1 MCMHLSGYRGNSY
14 LLAGWGAI
22 FIFGQEHPGGIPAAR
37 RACQPHLSAGGRLGA
52 AYNPA
57 RTARTTA
64 AGVGRTSVSG
74 DLLRGHFE
82 RSREI
87 SAFTNTMETPQLR
100 SGCHR
105 KRRFIHVL
113 KAVLRIIRSLIIN
126 ALQKAKS
133 AHLLIMVD
141 LVN

>member
-100 SGCHR
+100 SGCHTLG
-105 KRRFIHVL
+105 VTQ
-113 KAVLRIIRSLIIN
+113 KAVVYSYSETRLRIIRSLIIN
-126 ALQKAKS
+126 WLQADKFAY
-133 AHLLIMVD
+133 L
-141 LVN
+141 